1 MTQSTA
7 ARQRA
12 YKARKQAQGL
22 VRVSEWVHKD
32 DAALMRWYA
41 KVLREDTLDPKAWP
55 FAPFPQSWFDVL
67 QKARESGIIK

>member
-1 MTQSTA
+1 MQTTA

-32 DAALMRWYA
+32 DAARLKREA
-41 KVLREDTLDPKAWP
+41 AHLRQSRAALIAYSAECHIL
-55 FAPFPQSWFDVL
+55 APDGQ
-67 QKARESGIIK
+67 EC

>member
-32 DAALMRWYA
+32 DAALMRDFQRHFSAMLRQRREQA
-41 KVLREDTLDPKAWP
+41 KMPK
-55 FAPFPQSWFDVL
+55 QL
-67 QKARESGIIK
+67 LC

>member
-32 DAALMRWYA
+32 DAAAVRDLARQA
-41 KVLREDTLDPKAWP
+41 RKSREGRVDFIAWLAS
-55 FAPFPQSWFDVL
+55 APRG
-67 QKARESGIIK
+67 K

>member
-1 MTQSTA
+1 MIKTQSTA

-32 DAALMRWYA
+32 DAAKLRFRAKEMRLY
-41 KVLREDTLDPKAWP
+41 RDMRDPKFVAYLL
-55 FAPFPQSWFDVL
+55 ANVGDG
-67 QKARESGIIK
+67 K

>member
-32 DAALMRWYA
+32 DAAALRLRAETLRLMREQAQIAYPA
-41 KVLREDTLDPKAWP
+41 AHQTIAADGQEC
-55 FAPFPQSWFDVL
+55 
-67 QKARESGIIK
+67 